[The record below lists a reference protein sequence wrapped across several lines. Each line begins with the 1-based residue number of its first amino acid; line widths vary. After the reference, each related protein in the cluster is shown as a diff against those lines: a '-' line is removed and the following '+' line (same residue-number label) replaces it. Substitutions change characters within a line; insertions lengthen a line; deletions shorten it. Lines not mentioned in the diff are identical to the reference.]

1 MEEPGRH
8 LLEFGKVRYAT
19 ANAPYWTW
27 RPSPK
32 GRRGAV
38 SEAMP
43 KALGDLAV
51 R

>member
-1 MEEPGRH
+1 MISKP
-8 LLEFGKVRYAT
+8 LYFF
-19 ANAPYWTW
+19 TW

-32 GRRGAV
+32 GRRYAV
-38 SEAMP
+38 SVRGSVPEALAMP